1 MRPSWHWTSGALPK
15 VGNHR
20 SNRDVLEAMTES
32 PDTSGEAVSKES
44 RNWATIAHLSAFVMF
59 VGVPSLVGPLIVWL
73 AKKDDPHVEV
83 HAKEALN
90 FNITFL
96 IYAIVA
102 GISVIVLIGLLALP
116 FVFIVWFV
124 LVIVAGIRSSEG
136 EMYRYPLTIRFLR

>member
-1 MRPSWHWTSGALPK
+1 
-15 VGNHR
+15 
-20 SNRDVLEAMTES
+20 MTHS
-32 PDTSGEAVSKES
+32 PDTGGEAVSKES
-44 RNWATIAHLSAFVMF
+44 RNWATIAHLSALVMF

-73 AKKDDPHVEV
+73 AKKEDPYVEM

-102 GISVIVLIGLLALP
+102 GISVILLIGLLALP
-116 FVFIVWFV
+116 FVFIAWFV

-136 EMYRYPLTIRFLR
+136 EMYRYPLTIRFLT